1 MEFDEFKDLLMH
13 QRAIRLFD
21 TSKGVDDA
29 TVEQI
34 LRIATFA
41 PNGGNRQPVRFLVIR
56 DREIK
61 TKLWE
66 IFDDLGAQMHGGPPE
81 ATPWPE
87 VPVLIC
93 VIGDPPPNAPPGS
106 PVPASVYPA
115 VQNILLTV
123 HALGLGS
130 VLTTRWK
137 TREDEVRAILGYPE
151 GVQAWAI
158 LPIGVPN
165 RKYGRGKRRPVA
177 EITYRDTWGKAW
189 VEPIEATT
197 GR

>member
-1 MEFDEFKDLLMH
+1 
-13 QRAIRLFD
+13 
-21 TSKGVDDA
+21 
-29 TVEQI
+29 
-34 LRIATFA
+34 
-41 PNGGNRQPVRFLVIR
+41 
-56 DREIK
+56 
-61 TKLWE
+61 
-66 IFDDLGAQMHGGPPE
+66 
-81 ATPWPE
+81 
-87 VPVLIC
+87 
-93 VIGDPPPNAPPGS
+93 
-106 PVPASVYPA
+106 VPASVYPA

-151 GVQAWAI
+151 SVQAWAI

-177 EITYRDTWGKAW
+177 EITSRDVWGKPW

-197 GR
+197 GQ